1 MGGKRQAF
9 MQNREILVIK
19 RIPLVGMA
27 KGIGYSKSQIRS
39 LWWTGVSM
47 EERTIIDDIPGKAL
61 DYTIADNRI
70 IILDMPML
78 GIKFK
83 NILKGE
89 NPIGTVLYIYPLKG
103 R

>member
-1 MGGKRQAF
+1 
-9 MQNREILVIK
+9 
-19 RIPLVGMA
+19 MA
-27 KGIGYSKSQIRS
+27 KGLGYSKSQIRS

-47 EERTIIDDIPGKAL
+47 EERTIIDDIPGNAL
-61 DYTIADNRI
+61 DYTIAGDKI
-70 IILDMPML
+70 IVLDKPVL

-89 NPIGTVLYIYPLKG
+89 NPIGTVLYIYPLRG